1 MIEFMVGAIV
11 GVFIAIVISGQDH
24 RELRAE
30 NAHMRTAL
38 RLART
43 WAASADRPFLLSII
57 DRALADEA
65 GA

>member
-11 GVFIAIVISGQDH
+11 GVFIAVVISGQDH

-30 NAHMRTAL
+30 NAHLRTAL

-43 WAASADRPFLLSII
+43 WAFQSKHQFLVSII